1 MMGSLSL
8 RPRFS
13 KVRKLP
19 STYEGGHLPE
29 AVPTQNNNNNKKKKN
44 TFKEGHIE
52 SQGT

>member
-19 STYEGGHLPE
+19 STHERGHLPE
-29 AVPTQNNNNNKKKKN
+29 AVPTQNNKKKK
-44 TFKEGHIE
+44 TFKEEGHIE

>member
-19 STYEGGHLPE
+19 STHERGHLPE
-29 AVPTQNNNNNKKKKN
+29 AVPTQNNNKKKK
-44 TFKEGHIE
+44 TFKEEGHIE